1 MDDIYDKTLQLIASI
16 EPEICQMVAIEHMS
30 GLEFPDTIGS
40 LEKTKSKKFGKS
52 TMTYYIPKED

>member
-1 MDDIYDKTLQLIASI
+1 
-16 EPEICQMVAIEHMS
+16 MVAIEHMS